1 MFEGC
6 EKKRGGKEKILRRLR
21 GTPAAPARVFI
32 LSSVFFVFSA
42 FSDDPAALL
51 RRADRVKDAWPEV
64 VITLR
69 VTTMKPGAPPATG
82 TFTVQ
87 AKGRNSRVTFQDPA
101 DAGKSVVSK
110 GDDSWLIL
118 PKTHNPIR
126 IPRSQRLAGGFSA
139 ADMSKTRFADDY
151 DAFLERSDVLD
162 GRDCSVLRLMARK
175 GRNPTY
181 PVARV
186 WIDAKEGLYRKAVFL
201 VASGKTAK
209 ETTFDEYRV
218 VRGTL
223 SLSKMTIVDELRP
236 GKTVVEYLD
245 YEKASLPDSIF
256 EPAAAP
262 PSSR

>member
-1 MFEGC
+1 MFSLP
-6 EKKRGGKEKILRRLR
+6 ILVLS
-21 GTPAAPARVFI
+21 GI
-32 LSSVFFVFSA
+32 LFSPLLA
-42 FSDDPAALL
+42 DDPAALL

-69 VTTMKPGAPPATG
+69 VTVTKPGAAPSAG
-82 TFTVQ
+82 TFKVE

-118 PKTHNPIR
+118 PGTKNPIR
-126 IPRSQRLAGGFSA
+126 IPKSQRLSGGFSA
-139 ADMSKTRFADDY
+139 SEMSKTRFSEDY
-151 DAFLERSDVLD
+151 DAVLERADVLD
-162 GRDCSVLRLMARK
+162 GRECSVLRLTARK
-175 GRNPTY
+175 GRAPTY

-186 WIDAKEGLYRKAVFL
+186 WIDGKEGLYRKAVFL

-218 VRGTL
+218 VKGAL
-223 SLSKMTIVDELRP
+223 SLAKMTIVDELRP

-245 YEKASLPDSIF
+245 YEKASLPDTLF
-256 EPAAAP
+256 DAKPAP
-262 PSSR
+262 